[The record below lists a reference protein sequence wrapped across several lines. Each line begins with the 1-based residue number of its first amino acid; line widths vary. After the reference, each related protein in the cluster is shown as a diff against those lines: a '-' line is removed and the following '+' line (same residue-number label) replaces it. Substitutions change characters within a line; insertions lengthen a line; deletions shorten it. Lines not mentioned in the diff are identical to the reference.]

1 MKRIVWLFAC
11 LALVSVAGS
20 ACAPS
25 ATTAGAAGETCANQN
40 AGKAVPAVPRLA
52 NPKTARH
59 AKYRFSFDY
68 PSSWFDGTDM
78 SEVPAGGVLHQ
89 TTLPQHDS
97 SPLTRSTM

>member
-11 LALVSVAGS
+11 LALVSAAGS
-20 ACAPS
+20 ASAPS
-25 ATTAGAAGETCANQN
+25 ATAAGAAGETCANQN

-78 SEVPAGGVLHQ
+78 SEVPASGVLDQ
-89 TTLPQHDS
+89 NDITGGTTQAH
-97 SPLTRSTM
+97 